1 MILNTTNQ
9 GQNGYTLAD
18 LYPHIDP
25 KYFYP
30 GNQQM
35 SGRYHWDNQSTDY
48 PNKTSGFELEDLMS
62 QRQEITDSKI
72 QMLASDIC
80 QRYRLRDENLY
91 RINLD
96 QCECR
101 NLIFEIGDGVWDKKR
116 MELENK
122 IIDLEKEKRMEQTSY
137 FRDILFLKKE
147 LRESLIEKL
156 EDRQKTDL
164 FQNQA
169 EVLA

>member
-1 MILNTTNQ
+1 MILNTTNK
-9 GQNGYTLAD
+9 GQDGYTLPD
-18 LYPHIDP
+18 LYPHTDP

-30 GNQQM
+30 GNQNM
-35 SGRYHWDNQSTDY
+35 PGRYHWETQSTDY
-48 PNKTSGFELEDLMS
+48 AIKKPGSELEDLMN
-62 QRQEITDSKI
+62 QRQEITDSKV
-72 QMLASDIC
+72 QMLVSDIC

-101 NLIFEIGDGVWDKKR
+101 NLIYDTGDLVWDRKR
-116 MELENK
+116 LELEQK

-147 LRESLIEKL
+147 LRESMIEKM
-156 EDRQKTDL
+156 EDQQKVDMFMNTT
-164 FQNQA
+164 